1 MKLFFRYRG
10 LEQFYDFSE
19 GNYYF
24 AMSFQGGEAGRF
36 YHGLYD
42 RLVLAKYRIR

>member
-1 MKLFFRYRG
+1 MRLFFRYRG

-24 AMSFQGGEAGRF
+24 AMSLQRGEVGRF
-36 YHGLYD
+36 YGKLYD
-42 RLVLAKYRIR
+42 RLVLAKYRLQ